1 MKNTT
6 LEEILSG
13 ILFFATLAM
22 AIVNMFLIVNLLD
35 K

>member
-1 MKNTT
+1 MKKIV
-6 LEEILSG
+6 LEEVLSG

-22 AIVNMFLIVNLLD
+22 VIVNMFLIINILD